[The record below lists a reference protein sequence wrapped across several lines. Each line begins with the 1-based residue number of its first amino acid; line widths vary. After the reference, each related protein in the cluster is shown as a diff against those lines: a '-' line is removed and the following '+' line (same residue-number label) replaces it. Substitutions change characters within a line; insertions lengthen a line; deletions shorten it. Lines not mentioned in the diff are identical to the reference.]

1 MAQARFTE
9 NEMTT
14 EQGEVVKIL
23 EGEVLTRRDKLIVKM
38 TPVVDEG
45 ACINAKEFSHKVTV
59 RGHHGLDVDSGV
71 AWTKRNNEGT
81 FYYSVNMNDPQLT
94 MSLWPDDEEKGVWVA
109 RANSIRS
116 AA

>member
-1 MAQARFTE
+1 MAQARFKE
-9 NEMTT
+9 LEMTT
-14 EQGEVVKIL
+14 TEGEVIKIL

-45 ACINAKEFSHKVTV
+45 ACINAKEFSHQVTV
-59 RGHHGLDVDSGV
+59 RGIHGLDVDSGV

-81 FYYSVNMNDPQLT
+81 LYFSISMNDPQLNI
-94 MSLWPDDEEKGVWVA
+94 SLWPDDNEKGAWVA